1 MQPIH
6 SVEYEMTSELA
17 AEIQRAMLRW
27 ELQRDRWQDLPVF
40 AGALAFAALII
51 WLSLEGWILPGVG
64 GGLMCLVMLFVIGG
78 VYGGR
83 WGGQGAGMFGV
94 LALHTPD
101 RRVRVEFWEERVR
114 LEMEFFR
121 GEGTWEELD
130 EVVVFPRFW
139 VLHLSNGGK
148 VVVPAP

>member
-1 MQPIH
+1 M
-6 SVEYEMTSELA
+6 
-17 AEIQRAMLRW
+17 
-27 ELQRDRWQDLPVF
+27 F
-40 AGALAFAALII
+40 A
-51 WLSLEGWILPGVG
+51 
-64 GGLMCLVMLFVIGG
+64 
-78 VYGGR
+78 
-83 WGGQGAGMFGV
+83 V

-121 GEGTWEELD
+121 GEGNWEELD

-148 VVVPAP
+148 VVVPAPLIAPELEALIRAKAEQVMAPVRQG